1 MRVTEKK
8 KKELI
13 YIHSKLLEKNLYRLN
28 LIAEQKQSFPDVLQ
42 TRYFWKFH
50 KIHRKT
56 FVLESLFNKVAGVQP
71 ASLQLY

>member
-1 MRVTEKK
+1 MKVTKK
-8 KKELI
+8 KKI
-13 YIHSKLLEKNLYRLN
+13 NIHSTLLERNLYRLD

-56 FVLESLFNKVAGVQP
+56 SVLESLFNKVAGVQP